1 MHSLTSCEGREVFT
15 PKTIIKNTILHMNKS
30 NENRQEELL
39 RVGTC
44 TKRSLERL
52 IRRAALNTGTPGLHS
67 GFYRLDEA
75 VCGFQEGELITIAG
89 RSNMGRLSLEMSIMR
104 NMAVENKIP
113 VLFYSLRYV
122 KEASVDRLI
131 ALQAELPLR
140 NLLNGDINDRQWSIL
155 NDKMDKLVQAPI
167 IIEDSLH
174 FEEGPIC
181 DMCKNAVEKHHLK
194 AIFLDG
200 IELVYHHHHFETS
213 MVGRVKQLARELN
226 VPIFI
231 TAYMNG
237 VVGESNYEKMHPTIK
252 ELNDRES
259 IDGYSDVLMIVN
271 RPSVYKIYE
280 DGYGRDLHNKAQIFI
295 TKNVRGPV
303 GDFLLDFREDCG
315 AFANEGMIDFSEMD
329 NYEIPIEDNL
339 SSLPL

>member
-1 MHSLTSCEGREVFT
+1 
-15 PKTIIKNTILHMNKS
+15 MNKS

-39 RVGTC
+39 HVGTC

-52 IRRAALNTGTPGLHS
+52 IRRAALNSGTPGLHS

-131 ALQAELPLR
+131 ALQAGLPLR

-174 FEEGPIC
+174 F
-181 DMCKNAVEKHHLK
+181 
-194 AIFLDG
+194 
-200 IELVYHHHHFETS
+200 
-213 MVGRVKQLARELN
+213 
-226 VPIFI
+226 
-231 TAYMNG
+231 
-237 VVGESNYEKMHPTIK
+237 
-252 ELNDRES
+252 
-259 IDGYSDVLMIVN
+259 
-271 RPSVYKIYE
+271 
-280 DGYGRDLHNKAQIFI
+280 
-295 TKNVRGPV
+295 
-303 GDFLLDFREDCG
+303 
-315 AFANEGMIDFSEMD
+315 
-329 NYEIPIEDNL
+329 
-339 SSLPL
+339 

>member
-15 PKTIIKNTILHMNKS
+15 SKVIIKNTILHMNKS

-39 RVGTC
+39 HVGTC

-131 ALQAELPLR
+131 ALQAGLPLR

-200 IELVYHHHHFETS
+200 IELVYHHHFETS

-237 VVGESNYEKMHPTIK
+237 VVGESNYEKMHPTINPT
-252 ELNDRES
+252 LT
-259 IDGYSDVLMIVN
+259 
-271 RPSVYKIYE
+271 
-280 DGYGRDLHNKAQIFI
+280 F
-295 TKNVRGPV
+295 
-303 GDFLLDFREDCG
+303 
-315 AFANEGMIDFSEMD
+315 
-329 NYEIPIEDNL
+329 
-339 SSLPL
+339 